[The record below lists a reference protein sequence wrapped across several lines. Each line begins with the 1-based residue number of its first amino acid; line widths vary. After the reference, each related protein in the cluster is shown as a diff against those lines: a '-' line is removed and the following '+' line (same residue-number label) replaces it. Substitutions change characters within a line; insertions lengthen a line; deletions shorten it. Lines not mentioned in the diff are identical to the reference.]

1 MNVAADDAQYDR
13 LIGLIYRGALEPQPW
28 QSALPALRE
37 AFNAQVASL
46 VLRPPSKDD
55 RGVILN
61 CVRPGGDPP
70 GHDRPG
76 RDRPEG
82 ANADSASPAGESR
95 LADQNDWEVTA
106 YREQFFALDP
116 FVNLPL
122 DRVISLQDVLPDEEL
137 RRSDYYL
144 HYLQP
149 IGLFRILGV
158 DTAEPGGMLA
168 RLRFSRRE
176 NEPSYARRERQLLER
191 INPHLRLAIEI
202 YARLNR
208 MTSER
213 DLYAGAVDQL
223 SVATII
229 LDEQG
234 RLLTTNGVARALLDE
249 GDGLSLR
256 DQRLHI
262 QGRDLNRELQAAL
275 EAILKSRQGGET
287 SVVRALRVPRSAG
300 RSDLGLVIRP
310 VPTSEWSEG
319 QSSPCAAVFISDPDL
334 RESAS
339 QQSLGQLFGLTPA
352 EANLALLLARGLSL
366 AEVSEAQNISQH
378 TARAQLKS
386 IFAKTGVSR
395 QAELVRLILK
405 SVASL
410 A

>member
-1 MNVAADDAQYDR
+1 MDADYDR
-13 LIGLIYRGALEPQPW
+13 LIQLIYRGALQEQPW
-28 QSALPALRE
+28 QSALPALRQ
-37 AFNAQVASL
+37 ALDAQVASL
-46 VLRPPSKDD
+46 VLRPPAEDD

-61 CVRPGGDPP
+61 CVRPD
-70 GHDRPG
+70 
-76 RDRPEG
+76 
-82 ANADSASPAGESR
+82 AQKAGEEVH
-95 LADQNDWEVTA
+95 LADPDDWEVTA

-116 FVNLPL
+116 FINLPL
-122 DRVISLQDVLPDEEL
+122 DKVIALEDVLSDDEL

-149 IGLFRILGV
+149 IDLFRILGV

-176 NEPSYARRERQLLER
+176 SEPRFQDRERQLLEQ
-191 INPHLRLAIEI
+191 IAPHLRQAIEI

-213 DLYAGAVDQL
+213 DLYAGAVNQL

-229 LDEQG
+229 LDQQG
-234 RLLTTNGVARALLDE
+234 QLLNSNGLARALLE
-249 GDGLSLR
+249 ERDGLGQR
-256 DQRLHI
+256 DKRLHLEK
-262 QGRDLNRELQAAL
+262 RELNRALQEAL
-275 EAILKSRQGGET
+275 EAIVRARQGGET
-287 SVVRALRVPRSAG
+287 SVVKALRVPRSSG

-319 QSSPCAAVFISDPDL
+319 PSSPCAAVFISDPDL
-334 RESAS
+334 RDSAS
-339 QQSLGQLFGLTPA
+339 QQGLAELFGLTPA

-366 AEVSEAQNISQH
+366 AEASDTQSISQH